1 MNVYRPGPAALV
13 ITTALMVFLLAPLIA
28 IVPISLTPFEYLAMP
43 RGELSLRHYRTLVE
57 DPAWGASIL
66 LSLRVAVVSS
76 IVATAFATAFGLG
89 VWYLQPRFAGFLVGF
104 VLLPMVVPPVVSAVT
119 LYFLVTWISRIFEP
133 FGYDTW
139 IGVALCHVVMV
150 TPFAVV
156 IILVALS
163 QVDRRMEMA
172 ARGLGA
178 SLWRTTVSVVLPNI
192 RFGIASAAFLSFVLS
207 WEEIA
212 VTLFVTSVEAITL
225 PRRVWMGLRDNVD
238 PAVAA
243 ISVVLTV
250 LTVAVILA
258 RMLARGAARGVREE
272 ATAEDAVPAGEAATN
287 IPLRRRLGL
296 RGAWSRK
303 ETL

>member
-1 MNVYRPGPAALV
+1 MALL
-13 ITTALMVFLLAPLIA
+13 ITTAIMLFLLAPLVA
-28 IVPISLTPFEYLAMP
+28 IVPISLTPFEYLSLP
-43 RGELSLRHYRTLVE
+43 DDELSLRHYRTLVE

-66 LSLRVAVVSS
+66 LSLRVALVSS
-76 IVATAFATAFGLG
+76 ILATVFATTFGLG
-89 VWYLQPRFAGFLVGF
+89 VWYLQPRLGGLLVGF

-119 LYFLVTWISRIFEP
+119 LYFLTTWISRVFEP
-133 FGYDTW
+133 LGYDTW
-139 IGVALCHVVMV
+139 FGVVLCHVVMV

-163 QVDRRMEMA
+163 QFDRRIEMA

-178 SLWRTTVSVVLPNI
+178 SLVQRTVSIVLPNI

-212 VTLFVTSVEAITL
+212 VTLFVTSVDAITL

-243 ISVVLTV
+243 ISVVLTAI
-250 LTVAVILA
+250 TVIVILVRMIVANA
-258 RMLARGAARGVREE
+258 RAKRVAEE
-272 ATAEDAVPAGEAATN
+272 A
-287 IPLRRRLGL
+287 LGQP
-296 RGAWSRK
+296 
-303 ETL
+303 

>member
-1 MNVYRPGPAALV
+1 MNIYRPGPVALL
-13 ITTALMVFLLAPLIA
+13 ITTAITIFLLAPLLA

-43 RGELSLRHYRTLVE
+43 DGELSLRHYRTLVE

-76 IVATAFATAFGLG
+76 ILATAFATAFGLG
-89 VWYLQPRFAGFLVGF
+89 VWYLQPRLAGLLVGF

-119 LYFLVTWISRIFEP
+119 LYFLVTWISRMIGP

-139 IGVALCHVVMV
+139 PGVVLCHVVMV

-163 QVDRRMEMA
+163 QVDRRLEMA

-178 SLWRTTVSVVLPNI
+178 SLWRRTVSVILPNI
-192 RFGIASAAFLSFVLS
+192 RFGVASAAFLSFVLS

-212 VTLFVTSVEAITL
+212 VTLFVTSVDAITL

-243 ISVVLTV
+243 ISVVLTAI
-250 LTVAVILA
+250 TVIVILVRMIVANA
-258 RMLARGAARGVREE
+258 RARKVAEE
-272 ATAEDAVPAGEAATN
+272 ALSQP
-287 IPLRRRLGL
+287 
-296 RGAWSRK
+296 
-303 ETL
+303 